1 MRCVTTSPSAASASS
16 AETGSSQQ
24 AATTNTPA
32 TIADLQRSMVRGDL
46 SSERLVE
53 LALAAIQR
61 LASLNA
67 FISVNREGAAQQA
80 KRLDDMRRRGTVL
93 GPLHGIPIAVKDNIH
108 VAGLPNT
115 AGTPLLRSFVPEHD
129 APAIARL
136 QAAGAIVLGKTNMHE
151 LAFGITGIN
160 PTFGAVGNAQDR
172 LCIAGGSSG
181 GTAVAVAA
189 GMAVAGLGTDTGG
202 STRIPAALNGI
213 VGFRPTGDRY
223 PAAGLTRISHTRDT
237 IGPMGRTVADVAL
250 LDGLLARCDTTLPA
264 ICLRGMRLGIP
275 RIHFHSNLE
284 SAVSR
289 LIEKL
294 LGLLKDAGVEL
305 VEAELENIGTL
316 NEKTGFPIAIFE
328 SGVVLGEYL
337 ATYQPG
343 ATLAALVDSI
353 ASADVKTIMRM
364 VVERQFDERLYRE
377 ALDRY
382 RPQLRA
388 TYAACFKKHG
398 LDAVL
403 FPTTPLTAR
412 PIEEA
417 MDSVR
422 LNGKSVPVFATYI
435 RNTDPG
441 SNANLPGL
449 SIPMTVPAG
458 DLPAGVEIDGPE
470 GSDRRLLAIGAAI
483 EDLIR
488 RHMAV
493 D

>member
-1 MRCVTTSPSAASASS
+1 
-16 AETGSSQQ
+16 
-24 AATTNTPA
+24 
-32 TIADLQRSMVRGDL
+32 MVRGDL

-61 LASLNA
+61 RASLNA
-67 FISVNREGAAQQA
+67 YICVDGEGALQQA
-80 KRLDDMRRRGTVL
+80 RRLDGLRSRGTVL

-160 PTFGAVGNAQDR
+160 PTFGAIGNAQDPR
-172 LCIAGGSSG
+172 CIAGGSSG

-202 STRIPAALNGI
+202 SSRIPAALNGI
-213 VGFRPTGDRY
+213 VGFRPTGNRY
-223 PAAGLTRISHTRDT
+223 PAAGLTRISSTRDT
-237 IGPMGRTVADVAL
+237 IGPMGRTVTDVAL
-250 LDGLLARCDTTLPA
+250 LDSLLAGCGRTLPA
-264 ICLRGMRLGIP
+264 VRLWGMRLGVP
-275 RIHFHSNLE
+275 RIHFYSNLE
-284 SAVSR
+284 SSVSR

-294 LGLLKDAGVEL
+294 LDCLKDAGVEL

-328 SGVVLGEYL
+328 SGLVLPEYL
-337 ATYQPG
+337 ARYQPTS
-343 ATLAALVDSI
+343 TLAALVDSI
-353 ASADVKTIMRM
+353 ASADVKTIMGM
-364 VVERQFDERLYRE
+364 VVERQFDERSYRQ
-377 ALDRY
+377 ALERY
-382 RPQLRA
+382 RPQRRD
-388 TYAACFKKHG
+388 TYAAYFEKHG

-417 MDSVR
+417 MDSVW
-422 LNGKSVPVFATYI
+422 LNGNLVPVFATYI

-449 SIPMTVPAG
+449 SIPMAVPAG

-483 EDLIR
+483 EHLVQR
-488 RHMAV
+488 QMAV